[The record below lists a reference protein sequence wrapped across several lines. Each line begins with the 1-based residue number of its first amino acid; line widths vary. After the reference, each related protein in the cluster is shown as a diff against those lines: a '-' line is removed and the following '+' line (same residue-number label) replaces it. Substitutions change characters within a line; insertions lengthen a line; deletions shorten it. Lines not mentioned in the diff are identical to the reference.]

1 MSSVGLQNFIP
12 LTHSMAPDDFNIWY
26 QGKFDDE
33 FTAVIIELS
42 EFNLENKDDM
52 KKSRKRI
59 SYLLAE
65 SFQNIVRHRLERK
78 ETDKKGSMFGVQ
90 HRGKVIT
97 IYSSNIVEKETK
109 ELLVK
114 NLDKVNRLNKDELKE
129 QYNKILLHGELSEK
143 GGAGLGLI
151 EMARKSG
158 NKLQYKFEDAE
169 DNRYHFKLQLSIGA
183 KDATTEEVESLK
195 IDETIMM
202 HQKLSDNNV
211 VFLFKG
217 DFSRSTIKPM
227 LNFIEGNQTDKIVE
241 SKRVFHVSLE
251 LMQNICD
258 YGLTKDGSNQGL
270 FAISLCDDGQ
280 FVYASNPVT
289 EEAKKTLN
297 AQLASLKDLS
307 TEELN
312 DRFRADLK
320 SNLHSESNNASV
332 GLIDVS
338 RVTKEPLVHE
348 YVERSDGETW
358 YSVGALV

>member
-1 MSSVGLQNFIP
+1 MGSVGLQDFIP
-12 LTHSMAPDDFNIWY
+12 FTHSMAPDDFNIWY

-42 EFNLENKDDM
+42 EFNLENKEDM
-52 KKSRKRI
+52 RKSRKRI

-97 IYSSNIVEKETK
+97 IYSSNIVEEPTK

-129 QYNKILLHGELSEK
+129 QYNKILIHGELSEK

-158 NKLQYKFEDAE
+158 NKLQYRFEETSDG
-169 DNRYHFKLQLSIGA
+169 RYHFKLQLNIGA
-183 KDATTEEVESLK
+183 KDASQEEIESLK
-195 IDETIMM
+195 IDETILM
-202 HQKLSDNNV
+202 HQSLSDSNV

-227 LNFIEGNQTDKIVE
+227 LNFIEGNQSDKIVE

-270 FAISLCDDGQ
+270 FAISLCDEGQ

-289 EEAKKTLN
+289 PESQTKLTEL
-297 AQLASLKDLS
+297 LDSLKNLS

-312 DRFRADLK
+312 ERFRADLK
-320 SNLHSESNNASV
+320 NNLRNDSNNASV

-338 RVTKEPLVHE
+338 RVGKKPLVHE
-348 YVERSDGETW
+348 YVKRSDGETW

>member
-1 MSSVGLQNFIP
+1 
-12 LTHSMAPDDFNIWY
+12 
-26 QGKFDDE
+26 
-33 FTAVIIELS
+33 
-42 EFNLENKDDM
+42 
-52 KKSRKRI
+52 
-59 SYLLAE
+59 
-65 SFQNIVRHRLERK
+65 
-78 ETDKKGSMFGVQ
+78 
-90 HRGKVIT
+90 
-97 IYSSNIVEKETK
+97 
-109 ELLVK
+109 
-114 NLDKVNRLNKDELKE
+114 
-129 QYNKILLHGELSEK
+129 
-143 GGAGLGLI
+143 
-151 EMARKSG
+151 
-158 NKLQYKFEDAE
+158 
-169 DNRYHFKLQLSIGA
+169 
-183 KDATTEEVESLK
+183 
-195 IDETIMM
+195 
-202 HQKLSDNNV
+202 
-211 VFLFKG
+211 
-217 DFSRSTIKPM
+217 M